1 MSSSKAK
8 ADRQTNRK
16 TIDKASEST
25 EPDGGNNRA
34 VFALVLVALVL
45 LVVAVLVFRTK
56 IGSDD
61 ATDQDQVSRT
71 DELKSAIELSKSQ
84 YEDNKVLAYCY
95 ELAEL
100 APDDVI
106 PWLNIAEI
114 YESRGLQLQLNSVYP
129 KIIKRSPQL
138 AAEYRRRMM
147 HTLIEVGEAET
158 ARRVFDELK
167 QESPRVLR
175 EDAVIEPKLL
185 HLEGKVEDAETRL
198 GEILANDATK
208 IDATVLLGR
217 IMLSKERPQETVR
230 LLKPLAE
237 RQTTNAQLQY
247 LLGTAYSALGN
258 EDAAYQFLSLHR
270 DLKVARLTI
279 DKIHNYL
286 KDNPL
291 NVALAGQLAV
301 SYATLGD
308 VEEARYW
315 QQVAIELRG
324 AGPR

>member
-1 MSSSKAK
+1 
-8 ADRQTNRK
+8 
-16 TIDKASEST
+16 
-25 EPDGGNNRA
+25 
-34 VFALVLVALVL
+34 
-45 LVVAVLVFRTK
+45 
-56 IGSDD
+56 
-61 ATDQDQVSRT
+61 
-71 DELKSAIELSKSQ
+71 
-84 YEDNKVLAYCY
+84 
-95 ELAEL
+95 
-100 APDDVI
+100 
-106 PWLNIAEI
+106 
-114 YESRGLQLQLNSVYP
+114 
-129 KIIKRSPQL
+129 
-138 AAEYRRRMM
+138 
-147 HTLIEVGEAET
+147 
-158 ARRVFDELK
+158 
-167 QESPRVLR
+167 
-175 EDAVIEPKLL
+175 L